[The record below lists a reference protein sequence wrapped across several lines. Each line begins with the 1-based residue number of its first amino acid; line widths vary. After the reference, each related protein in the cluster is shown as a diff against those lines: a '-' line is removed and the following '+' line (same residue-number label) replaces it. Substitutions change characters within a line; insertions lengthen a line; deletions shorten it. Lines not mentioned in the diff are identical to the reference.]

1 MLLLGG
7 EDQTSAINGPFPWKG
22 SILYVMAGEADAL
35 GGLEHYIS
43 VGRERLRCGYTT
55 GTCAAAAA
63 RGAAERLLAGQFPP
77 AVRIDTPA
85 GIPVEVELLEG
96 TSGADWAACA
106 VRKDGGDDPD
116 ATHGALIFARVERSE
131 APGVTIDGG
140 PGVGRVTKPGLD
152 QPVGAAAINR
162 VPRQMIGRQV
172 AQAMAEHRCGGGLR
186 VVISAPEG
194 ERLAQKTF
202 NPRLGI
208 LGGISILGT
217 SGIVR
222 PMSEAALIDSLRLEQ
237 DMLAA
242 DGATDIVVT
251 PGNYGETF
259 AREVLGL
266 GLRRWCTCSNYIGE
280 AIDHAAGLGFR
291 SLLLV
296 GHVGKLC
303 KVAAGVMNTHSRVA
317 DGRREALCTHA
328 ALCGG
333 DRATVEAL
341 YRAVTTDD
349 AVAVLDRAGLR
360 AAVMASLTQALDE
373 QLKRRAGAGMD
384 IEAIFF
390 SNRYGILGRTAGAG
404 KLSALH
410 PISS

>member
-1 MLLLGG
+1 MSQKPREVDHL
-7 EDQTSAINGPFPWKG
+7 SNF
-22 SILYVMAGEADAL
+22 
-35 GGLEHYIS
+35 EHYIS
-43 VGRERLRCGYTT
+43 VGREKLRCGYTT

-63 RGAAERLLAGQFPP
+63 RGAAELLLTGVLPP

-85 GIPVEVELLEG
+85 GIPVETELLEPS
-96 TSGADWAACA
+96 SGPDWASCA

-116 ATHGALIFARVERSE
+116 ATHG
-131 APGVTIDGG
+131 VTIDGG
-140 PGVGRVTKPGLD
+140 EGVGRVTKPGLD
-152 QPVGAAAINR
+152 QPVGAAAINH
-162 VPRQMIGRQV
+162 VPRQMIGQQV
-172 AQAMAEHRCGGGLR
+172 TAAMADHGCGGGLR

-208 LGGISILGT
+208 VGGISILGT

-242 DGATDIVVT
+242 AGATDIVVT

-266 GLRRWCTCSNYIGE
+266 GLGRWCTCSNYIGE

-303 KVAAGVMNTHSRVA
+303 KVAAGAMNTHSRVA
-317 DGRREALCTHA
+317 DGRRETLCTHA

-341 YRAVTTDD
+341 YRTVTTDD
-349 AVAVLDRAGLR
+349 AVAILDRAGLR
-360 AAVMASLTQALDE
+360 EAVMASLTQALDE
-373 QLKRRAGAGMD
+373 QLKRRAGAEMA

-390 SNRYGILGRTAGAG
+390 SNRYGILGKTAGADR
-404 KLSALH
+404 LAAFH

>member
-1 MLLLGG
+1 MSQKSREVDHL
-7 EDQTSAINGPFPWKG
+7 SNF
-22 SILYVMAGEADAL
+22 
-35 GGLEHYIS
+35 EHYIS
-43 VGRERLRCGYTT
+43 VGREKLRCGYTT

-63 RGAAERLLAGQFPP
+63 RGAAELLLSGALPP
-77 AVRIDTPA
+77 VVRIDTPA
-85 GIPVEVELLEG
+85 GVPVEVELLEPSAG
-96 TSGADWAACA
+96 PGWAACA

-116 ATHGALIFARVERSE
+116 ATHGTLIFARVERCDGS
-131 APGVTIDGG
+131 GVTIDGG
-140 PGVGRVTKPGLD
+140 EGVGRVTRPGLD

-162 VPRQMIGRQV
+162 VPRQMIA
-172 AQAMAEHRCGGGLR
+172 AQAQAALEAAGCGGGLQ
-186 VVISAPEG
+186 VVISVPRG
-194 ERLAQKTF
+194 EALAQKTF

-208 LGGISILGT
+208 VGGISILGT

-242 DGATDIVVT
+242 AGATDIVVT

-266 GLRRWCTCSNYIGE
+266 GLGRWCTCSNYIGE

-317 DGRREALCTHA
+317 DGRRETLCTHA

-333 DRATVEAL
+333 DRAMVGAL
-341 YRAVTTDD
+341 YRTVTTDD
-349 AVAVLDRAGLR
+349 AVAILDGAGLR
-360 AAVMASLTQALDE
+360 EAVMASLTQALDE
-373 QLKRRAGAGMD
+373 QLKRRAGAEMA

-390 SNRYGILGRTAGAG
+390 SNRYGILGKTAGADR
-404 KLSALH
+404 LAAFH